1 MRLDRRFLRG
11 RSLGR
16 FVLLPDAED
25 IALGILEIAHIP
37 HAREWPAGDR
47 PVTPKSAWV
56 FQNLL
61 DTSHPEFGMAV
72 GTTPEEAKYLPRAS
86 LPTNID
92 LRT

>member
-1 MRLDRRFLRG
+1 M
-11 RSLGR
+11 
-16 FVLLPDAED
+16 P
-25 IALGILEIAHIP
+25 IALIPPRNAHF
-37 HAREWPAGDR
+37 ADSSCSQM
-47 PVTPKSAWV
+47 PKSAWV